1 MADILL
7 DNGLAVLAF
16 ARRATL
22 AFLDDLPEDK
32 LCYSPVPDGNHAM
45 WLIGHVTVTD
55 DAVCSGLGGGPA
67 KCPEGWNGL
76 FGMGSTPMPDPSAY
90 PSATELKEHLHARR
104 EDLIAWFRSM
114 DHAKLTQALPED
126 SLRFAP
132 NYAGLMASLAYHEGL
147 HAGQLRV
154 ITKSLGKPPKFG

>member
-16 ARRATL
+16 ARQATL

-32 LCYSPVPDGNHAM
+32 LCYSPIPDGNHAM
-45 WLIGHVTVTD
+45 WLIGHITVTD
-55 DAVCSGLGGGPA
+55 DTVRHGLGGGTA
-67 KCPEGWNGL
+67 KCPEGWTDL
-76 FGMGSTPMPDPSAY
+76 FGAGSAPAPDPGKY
-90 PSATELKEHLHARR
+90 PSVAEMREHLNARR

-114 DHAKLTQALPED
+114 DHTKLTEALPED

-132 NYAGLMASLAYHEGL
+132 NYAGLMASLAFHEGL

-154 ITKSLGKPPKFG
+154 ITKSLGRPPKFG